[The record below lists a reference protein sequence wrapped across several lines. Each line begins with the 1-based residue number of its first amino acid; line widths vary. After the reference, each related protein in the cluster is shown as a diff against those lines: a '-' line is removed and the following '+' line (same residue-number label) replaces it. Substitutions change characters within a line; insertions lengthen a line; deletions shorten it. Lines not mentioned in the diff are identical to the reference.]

1 MIEYYLQI
9 TESLKREVIQL
20 RGRKNKVRVCFFL
33 SLSCLF
39 LDFRELPSYIRFS
52 SEGTDTPLFL

>member
-9 TESLKREVIQL
+9 TESLKREAIQL

-39 LDFRELPSYIRFS
+39 LDFRELPSYIR
-52 SEGTDTPLFL
+52 

>member
-1 MIEYYLQI
+1 MTEYYLQI

-20 RGRKNKVRVCFFL
+20 RGRKNKGLVL

-39 LDFRELPSYIRFS
+39 LYFRELPSYIRFS